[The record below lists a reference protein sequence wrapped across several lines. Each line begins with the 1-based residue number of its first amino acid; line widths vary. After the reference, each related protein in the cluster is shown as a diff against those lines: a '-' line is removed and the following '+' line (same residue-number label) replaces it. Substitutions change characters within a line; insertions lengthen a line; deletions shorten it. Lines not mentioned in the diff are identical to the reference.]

1 MSAGLHHQHHRDQ
14 HHHLSQSPNHTQLH
28 TKLSPQPP
36 PARSVSNSHLQA
48 FAGHGMPFPPE
59 HIMTSQSPQ
68 VQTMTQR
75 QAPMSGLDAL
85 AAGSQYALQQMQHQN
100 IQTIQ
105 TQQQQQQQKVEAE
118 SSIADDDDDAPDD
131 PRRES
136 IATQKGGR
144 SNSGSVRRRISRA
157 CDQCNQL
164 RTKCDGKQP
173 CAHCVGTSHEPFQG
187 VGASN

>member
-1 MSAGLHHQHHRDQ
+1 M
-14 HHHLSQSPNHTQLH
+14 
-28 TKLSPQPP
+28 
-36 PARSVSNSHLQA
+36 
-48 FAGHGMPFPPE
+48 
-59 HIMTSQSPQ
+59 
-68 VQTMTQR
+68 QTMTQR

-100 IQTIQ
+100 IQTQQ
-105 TQQQQQQQKVEAE
+105 TQQQQQQLLQQNKLEAE
-118 SSIADDDDDAPDD
+118 SSIADDDDDAQDD

-173 CAHCVGTSHEPFQG
+173 CAHCVGTSHKAFHKL
-187 VGASN
+187 

>member
-1 MSAGLHHQHHRDQ
+1 MMSAGLHHHHHHDQ
-14 HHHLSQSPNHTQLH
+14 HHHLSQTPTQSQLQTKPLH
-28 TKLSPQPP
+28 PP
-36 PARSVSNSHLQA
+36 PPPRTLSSSHSHA
-48 FAGHGMPFPPE
+48 FIGHGMPAPSE

-68 VQTMTQR
+68 MQTMTQR

-100 IQTIQ
+100 IQTQQ
-105 TQQQQQQQKVEAE
+105 TQQQQQLLQQNKLEAE
-118 SSIADDDDDAPDD
+118 SSIADDDDDAQDD

-173 CAHCVGTSHEPFQG
+173 CAHCVGTSHKAFHKL
-187 VGASN
+187 

>member
-1 MSAGLHHQHHRDQ
+1 MSTSLHHQHHRDQ
-14 HHHLSQSPNHTQLH
+14 HHHLSQSSPLDQLH
-28 TKLSPQPP
+28 NDLPPPAP
-36 PARSVSNSHLQA
+36 PARSISASHLQA

-59 HIMTSQSPQ
+59 RIMTSQSPQ

-105 TQQQQQQQKVEAE
+105 TQHQQQQKVEAE
-118 SSIADDDDDAPDD
+118 SSIADDDDDAQDE

-173 CAHCVGTSHEPFQG
+173 CAHCVGTSHNIFQTI
-187 VGASN
+187 GAPY